1 MSRLISPEN
10 HTAKKN
16 WSSWTGSDVLVQV
29 KFRQS
34 STDYTYLTVRFGE
47 TSGRSLSPAR
57 CLWWSGS
64 NCTITRTQGANP
76 AAIVAPGIRHSLTRV
91 PGCEQN
97 GADPRSGCDVLRDLA
112 GWALSRDLE
121 GLGWSRIQ
129 EFRLQRKSNQVC
141 IGYSLWTIR
150 KQVEF
155 HYYVLD
161 MMHFFFNK

>member
-1 MSRLISPEN
+1 MDRKWRL
-10 HTAKKN
+10 
-16 WSSWTGSDVLVQV
+16 LVQV
-29 KFRQS
+29 KFCQN
-34 STDYTYLTVRFGE
+34 TADCTYLTVRFGE
-47 TSGRSLSPAR
+47 TPGRSLSPVR

-64 NCTITRTQGANP
+64 NCTTTRTQGANP
-76 AAIVAPGIRHSLTRV
+76 AAIVAPGLRHSLNRV

-97 GADPRSGCDVLRDLA
+97 GADRRFGCAVLRDLA

-121 GLGWSRIQ
+121 GLGWSRTQ

-155 HYYVLD
+155 RYYVLD